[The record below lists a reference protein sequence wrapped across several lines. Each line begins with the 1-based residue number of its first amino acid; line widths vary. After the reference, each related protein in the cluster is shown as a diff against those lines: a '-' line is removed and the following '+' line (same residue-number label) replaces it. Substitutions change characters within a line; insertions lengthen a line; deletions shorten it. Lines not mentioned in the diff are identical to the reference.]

1 MKEVNTMTDYY
12 VWLVWYKESGPF
24 EEMVSNGK
32 KFDDFITIPR
42 KICSIINR
50 INRKLLKMQFST
62 DM

>member
-1 MKEVNTMTDYY
+1 MSDYY
-12 VWLVWYKESGPF
+12 IWLVWYKETNPF
-24 EEMVSNGK
+24 EEIVSNGK

-50 INRKLLKMQFST
+50 INKKLLKMQFST

>member
-1 MKEVNTMTDYY
+1 MSDYY
-12 VWLVWYKESGPF
+12 VWFVWYKETNPF

-42 KICSIINR
+42 KICSIINM
-50 INRKLLKMQFST
+50 INRKTLKMQFST

>member
-1 MKEVNTMTDYY
+1 MKEVNTMIDYY
-12 VWLVWYKESGPF
+12 VWLVWYKETNPF

-42 KICSIINR
+42 KICSILFR
-50 INRKLLKMQFST
+50 IIRKSLKMQFST

>member
-1 MKEVNTMTDYY
+1 MYEYY
-12 VWLVWYKESGPF
+12 FIWYKENDPF

-50 INRKLLKMQFST
+50 INRKTLKMQFST

>member
-1 MKEVNTMTDYY
+1 MYEYY
-12 VWLVWYKESGPF
+12 FIWYKEIDPF

-32 KFDDFITIPR
+32 KFDDFLTIPR

-50 INRKLLKMQFST
+50 IIRKLLEMQFST

>member
-1 MKEVNTMTDYY
+1 MNESYY
-12 VWLVWYKESGPF
+12 TWFIWYKEDDSVESF
-24 EEMVSNGK
+24 LYGK

-50 INRKLLKMQFST
+50 INRKTLKTQFKT

>member
-1 MKEVNTMTDYY
+1 MKEVNTMIDYY
-12 VWLVWYKESGPF
+12 VWLVWYKETNPF

-42 KICSIINR
+42 KICSIING
-50 INRKLLKMQFST
+50 INRKMLKMQFST

>member
-1 MKEVNTMTDYY
+1 MNEYHY
-12 VWLVWYKESGPF
+12 VWLVWYKETDPF

-50 INRKLLKMQFST
+50 INRKTLKMQFST

>member
-1 MKEVNTMTDYY
+1 MKEINTMTDYY
-12 VWLVWYKESGPF
+12 VWLVWYKETDPF
-24 EEMVSNGK
+24 EDMVSNGK

>member
-12 VWLVWYKESGPF
+12 VWLVWYKETDSF

-50 INRKLLKMQFST
+50 INRKTLKMQFST

>member
-1 MKEVNTMTDYY
+1 MSDYY
-12 VWLVWYKESGPF
+12 VWLVWYKETNPF
-24 EEMVSNGK
+24 EEMVSKGK

-50 INRKLLKMQFST
+50 INRKTLKIQFST

>member
-1 MKEVNTMTDYY
+1 MTDYY
-12 VWLVWYKESGPF
+12 IWLVWYKETDPF

-50 INRKLLKMQFST
+50 INRKMLKMQFST

>member
-12 VWLVWYKESGPF
+12 VWLVWYKETDPF

>member
-1 MKEVNTMTDYY
+1 MYEYY
-12 VWLVWYKESGPF
+12 LIWYKEINPF

-50 INRKLLKMQFST
+50 INRKTLKMQFST

>member
-1 MKEVNTMTDYY
+1 MFDCY
-12 VWLVWYKESGPF
+12 VWLVWYKKSDPF
-24 EEMVSNGK
+24 EEMVSNSK

-50 INRKLLKMQFST
+50 INRKTLKMQFST

>member
-1 MKEVNTMTDYY
+1 MSDYY
-12 VWLVWYKESGPF
+12 VWFVWYKETDPF

-50 INRKLLKMQFST
+50 INRKMLKMQFST

>member
-1 MKEVNTMTDYY
+1 MYEYY
-12 VWLVWYKESGPF
+12 LIWYKETNPF

-42 KICSIINR
+42 KICSILFR
-50 INRKLLKMQFST
+50 IIRKLLKIQFST

>member
-1 MKEVNTMTDYY
+1 MKEVNTMIDYY
-12 VWLVWYKESGPF
+12 IWLVWYKETDPF

-42 KICSIINR
+42 KICFIINR
-50 INRKLLKMQFST
+50 INKKLLKMQFST

>member
-1 MKEVNTMTDYY
+1 MSDYY
-12 VWLVWYKESGPF
+12 VWFVWYKETNPF

-50 INRKLLKMQFST
+50 INRKMLKMQFST

>member
-1 MKEVNTMTDYY
+1 MKEVNTMIDYY
-12 VWLVWYKESGPF
+12 VWLVWYKETDPF

-50 INRKLLKMQFST
+50 INRKTLKMQFST
-62 DM
+62 DV

>member
-1 MKEVNTMTDYY
+1 MSDYY
-12 VWLVWYKESGPF
+12 VWLVWYKETNPF

-50 INRKLLKMQFST
+50 INRKTLKMQFST

>member
-1 MKEVNTMTDYY
+1 MYEYY
-12 VWLVWYKESGPF
+12 FIWYKENDPF

-42 KICSIINR
+42 KICSIIFR
-50 INRKLLKMQFST
+50 IILKLLKTQFKT

>member
-1 MKEVNTMTDYY
+1 MSDYY
-12 VWLVWYKESGPF
+12 VWFVWYKETNPF

-32 KFDDFITIPR
+32 KFDDFITFPR

-50 INRKLLKMQFST
+50 INKKTLKMQFST

>member
-1 MKEVNTMTDYY
+1 MTNYY
-12 VWLVWYKESGPF
+12 IWLVWYKETNPF

-32 KFDDFITIPR
+32 KFDDFIIIPR

-50 INRKLLKMQFST
+50 MNLKMLKAQFKT

>member
-12 VWLVWYKESGPF
+12 IWLVWYKEINPF

-32 KFDDFITIPR
+32 KFDDFVTIPR

-50 INRKLLKMQFST
+50 INRKMLKMQFST

>member
-12 VWLVWYKESGPF
+12 VWLVWYKETNPF

>member
-1 MKEVNTMTDYY
+1 MTDYY
-12 VWLVWYKESGPF
+12 VWLVWYKEDDSVESF
-24 EEMVSNGK
+24 LYGK

-50 INRKLLKMQFST
+50 INRKTLKMQFST